1 MDGSEAGGVG
11 GRASA
16 EEAVTREGVS
26 EQGKVGDFEFHR
38 VRGCFRVLFALFF
51 VLF

>member
-1 MDGSEAGGVG
+1 MDGSEAGGFG

-16 EEAVTREGVS
+16 EEAVTGEGVS
-26 EQGKVGDFEFHR
+26 ERGKVGDFEFHR
-38 VRGCFRVLFALFF
+38 ERGCFWVLFSLFF

>member
-26 EQGKVGDFEFHR
+26 EQEKVRDFEFHKEYA
-38 VRGCFRVLFALFF
+38 CFWILFALFF
-51 VLF
+51 ILF